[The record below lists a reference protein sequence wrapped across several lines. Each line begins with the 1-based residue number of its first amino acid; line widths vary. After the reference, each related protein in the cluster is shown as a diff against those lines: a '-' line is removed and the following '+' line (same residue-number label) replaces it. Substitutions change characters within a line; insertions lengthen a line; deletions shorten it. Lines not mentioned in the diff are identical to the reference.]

1 MKLYVF
7 NSTEEWTTEIC
18 HAIVADTEAEARER
32 LLELYKEVWDKPP
45 KIPFEVKEYEIES
58 GLALE
63 AEGYDD
69 SKMAVYLAG
78 SQKMES
84 RE

>member
-32 LLELYKEVWDKPP
+32 LLELCKEVRDT
-45 KIPFEVKEYEIES
+45 FEVKEYEIES